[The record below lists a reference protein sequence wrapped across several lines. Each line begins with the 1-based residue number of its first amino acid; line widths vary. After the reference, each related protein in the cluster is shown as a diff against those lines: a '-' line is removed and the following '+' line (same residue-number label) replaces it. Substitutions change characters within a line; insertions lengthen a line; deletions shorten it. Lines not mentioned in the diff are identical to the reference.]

1 MTTKKEVLKEFINDI
16 HAFLPKERDYLN
28 NNFKDFCKFVE
39 VTSDDVYDY
48 SSIGLSELTTMKRNG
63 LDGVMLKLIENKTG
77 YIRRK
82 FEAYCIDLVL
92 SGAK

>member
-1 MTTKKEVLKEFINDI
+1 MKKEQAVKELINDTN
-16 HAFLPKERDYLN
+16 AFLQKEKEYLN
-28 NNFKDFCKFVE
+28 KNFEDFCNFIE
-39 VTSDDVYDY
+39 VTPDEIFEY
-48 SSIGLSELTTMKRNG
+48 SSIGIVELTKMKQNE

-92 SGAK
+92 NGAK